1 MHPSVAQAVMEEE
14 GGTAFGQQ
22 TLKRAILQASVS
34 QGENQEIP
42 RVGLRLAVFLKGDHP
57 VIYGDYLTNFHH
69 YRIAMVNVHLVFESI
84 EIFGKLWKS
93 SSILAV
99 PLASGR

>member
-14 GGTAFGQQ
+14 RGTAFGQK

-42 RVGLRLAVFLKGDHP
+42 KSWSSTRCVFK
-57 VIYGDYLTNFHH
+57 
-69 YRIAMVNVHLVFESI
+69 R
-84 EIFGKLWKS
+84 
-93 SSILAV
+93 
-99 PLASGR
+99 

>member
-1 MHPSVAQAVMEEE
+1 
-14 GGTAFGQQ
+14 
-22 TLKRAILQASVS
+22 
-34 QGENQEIP
+34 
-42 RVGLRLAVFLKGDHP
+42 VFLKGDHP

-69 YRIAMVNVHLVFESI
+69 YRIAMVNVHLVFESM